1 MSLPEPPV
9 SLTGACSVIFDNTLY
24 AYSAAGFVSLALED
38 GAEWTKLP
46 GGESVE
52 GAVCVGTT
60 PKDGSTS
67 ALFVV
72 GGKSSSSDYVGLQK
86 FTYSTGKWET
96 IKTSDPVMKD
106 RVWHSA
112 TYINGSDSIL
122 VYSGST
128 DGQPNPSSQTFTI
141 GASEPH
147 AVLAFQSVISP
158 PGVAPILL
166 PWSETQAALIG
177 GNPSNTKV
185 MLFEPSTVWTESG
198 VTLAQPLSKNT
209 TVMKAT
215 LIRGD
220 DGSKHLY
227 TFDPSVSP
235 NKVERTMLQLAGSLP
250 IADATPVGST
260 DSSPKL
266 VKDGNDAAL
275 KRELTANDWPK
286 YNSTLAPSSTRDSY
300 SIATDPNGLVVMLGG
315 NDDEVLTMFNAKE
328 NTWMNATALFGVQK
342 AFSALSE
349 PSSSSTSSS
358 ISSTS
363 SSSSIPTSSATTT
376 SVETTPTVAATPA
389 SSTTAAAAATTS
401 DGNGLP
407 PTTLLG
413 VVLGTI
419 FGFAIILLCL
429 LFWIKHLRRR
439 QNYLEAGHARRASG
453 IPDEKNGSQPDIAKA
468 SGGQFRG
475 HVPQDSAGSFSSMA
489 ILMGK
494 VQGSTLQRKTSND
507 TKRSSISSIF
517 NKQFKSTIGRPQ
529 PQVSPE
535 PEFLSRDE
543 KGISFASNAN
553 EAKPRARPTLNRDGS
568 LRRSSGWNRYWSGG
582 SALSSLGIGKDG
594 QATREASGSQPSSLY
609 SDRNRLTQ
617 DSATVPPLQV
627 VEGRAELNRVNSG
640 SPTVSQYNPKI
651 RQEMTGQIE
660 RPVSNAS
667 SGYSSGIP
675 ASVHDTWDPTMAK
688 KAWGSE
694 KPRAPSSTYSQSVYQ
709 PTLAPAGPSRPP
721 TGVSTQPQLAM
732 ASNSNDLSWLNL
744 GDNGHPF
751 NSK

>member
-9 SLTGACSVIFDNTLY
+9 SLSGACSVIFDNTLY
-24 AYSAAGFVSLALED
+24 AYSAAGFVSLALEE
-38 GAEWTKLP
+38 GAEWTELP
-46 GGESVE
+46 KGVSAE

-60 PKDGSTS
+60 PKDSSTA
-67 ALFVV
+67 ALFVI
-72 GGKSSSSDYVGLQK
+72 GGKSSSPDYLGIQK

-96 IKTSDPVMKD
+96 ITTPDPDMKD

-122 VYSGST
+122 VYAGSK

-141 GASEPH
+141 GASKPYPIFS
-147 AVLAFQSVISP
+147 FQSVISP

-166 PWSETQAALIG
+166 PWSETQAVLIG

-185 MLFEPSTVWTESG
+185 MLFEPTTVWTESG
-198 VTLAQPLSKNT
+198 VTLAEPLPKNT
-209 TVMKAT
+209 TLVKAA
-215 LIRGD
+215 IIPGD

-227 TFDPSVSP
+227 TFDLSTSP
-235 NKVERTMLQLAGSLP
+235 NTVNRTMLQLAGSLP
-250 IADATPVGST
+250 IANAAPVVTTGSGQ
-260 DSSPKL
+260 KR
-266 VKDGNDAAL
+266 VEDGNGAAL

-286 YNSTLAPSSTRDSY
+286 YNSTLAPQSTRSGY
-300 SIATDPNGLVVMLGG
+300 SIATDSNGLVVMLGG
-315 NDDEVLTMFNAKE
+315 NDDEILCMFNAKE
-328 NTWMNATALFGVQK
+328 NGWKNATALFGQQK
-342 AFSALSE
+342 AFSILSA
-349 PSSSSTSSS
+349 PSTSTSSLTSSST
-358 ISSTS
+358 
-363 SSSSIPTSSATTT
+363 SIPTSSAITT
-376 SVETTPTVAATPA
+376 SVETTPTVTDAPA

-401 DGNGLP
+401 DGSGLP

-429 LFWIKHLRRR
+429 LFWIKHMRKR

-453 IPDEKNGSQPDIAKA
+453 IPDEKNGSQPDIAKT

-494 VQGSTLQRKTSND
+494 VQNPTIQRKTSND
-507 TKRSSISSIF
+507 TKRSSVSSIF

-543 KGISFASNAN
+543 KGISFAANAN
-553 EAKPRARPTLNRDGS
+553 EAKPRARPTPNRDGS

-582 SALSSLGIGKDG
+582 SAFSSLGLGKDG
-594 QATREASGSQPSSLY
+594 QASQREVSGSQPSSLY

-651 RQEMTGQIE
+651 REEMTGQIE

-709 PTLAPAGPSRPP
+709 PTLAPSGPSRPP

-732 ASNSNDLSWLNL
+732 AANSNDLSWLNL
-744 GDNGHPF
+744 GENNNPF
-751 NSK
+751 FSK